1 MIPVPMTRITTSP
14 TRIYRDRSSPV
25 RMLSSS
31 SHIYRRDVSSPVRV
45 ITSPARIVSIRVRPS
60 VLSREY
66 GRIEHKYRPST
77 ARTNATEDYLNSSYS
92 VVRHLFQIIIST
104 SSLNMSPI
112 CLMSCLLFQIN
123 TDLMLLIN
131 VSEL

>member
-1 MIPVPMTRITTSP
+1 MTRITTSP

-92 VVRHLFQIIIST
+92 VVRHYLFQIIIST
-104 SSLNMSPI
+104 TSLNMSSI
-112 CLMSCLLFQIN
+112 CLMSCLLFLIN
-123 TDLMLLIN
+123 VDLMLLIN
-131 VSEL
+131 VTEL

>member
-1 MIPVPMTRITTSP
+1 MTRITTSP

-25 RMLSSS
+25 RMLTSS

-92 VVRHLFQIIIST
+92 VVR
-104 SSLNMSPI
+104 N
-112 CLMSCLLFQIN
+112 LFQIN
-123 TDLMLLIN
+123 IIECVFHMFNVSFTSSNENGCVLNLML
-131 VSEL
+131 